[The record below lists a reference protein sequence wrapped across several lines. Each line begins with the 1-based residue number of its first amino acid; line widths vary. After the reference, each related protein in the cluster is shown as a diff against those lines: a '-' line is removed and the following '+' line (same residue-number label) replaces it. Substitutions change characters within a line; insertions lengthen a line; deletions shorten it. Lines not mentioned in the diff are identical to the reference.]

1 MAESLQIRRAMSLN
15 VLRIAIASAAV
26 SILAATCA
34 DAQTAPPP
42 KPPDQTQAS
51 PQKPEPPANIP
62 LFPRYRRGLY
72 KNGTGLWVI
81 DGPPQSPPLFN
92 DDPGV
97 PDKGTYEIN
106 FTTRADLRSSIKSYD
121 FLHVDAN
128 YGLEAHLFG
137 HDLPM
142 QLKLE
147 GPISGVRESGQPI
160 VAGAGAFETGL
171 KINFYSNDDQGV
183 DLSIYPQLAFGAGS
197 TAVDK
202 GLVEPGQTFDLPL
215 LISKQFH
222 FVTLIFNTGIETPI
236 NDPERTTEG
245 TAGAAIGFVVRRH
258 LALMGEVRFE
268 SPFNGQEKATT
279 ILNAGVMTSLG
290 HYAVLYGNV
299 GRTLSSPDDET
310 HVFVGI
316 GVKIMIVPE
325 RKK

>member
-1 MAESLQIRRAMSLN
+1 MAAGLQIRRAMN
-15 VLRIAIASAAV
+15 IPTLRVIVAAATV
-26 SILAATCA
+26 SILAAVSA
-34 DAQTAPPP
+34 SAQTVPPP

-51 PQKPEPPANIP
+51 PQKPDPPPNIP

-72 KNGTGLWVI
+72 KNGVGLWVI

-106 FTTRADLRSSIKSYD
+106 FTTRADLASSTRAYD

-147 GPISGVRESGQPI
+147 GPVSGVQESGQPI
-160 VAGAGAFETGL
+160 VAGAGSFETGL

-183 DLSIYPQLAFGAGS
+183 ELSVYPQLAFGAGS
-197 TAVDK
+197 RSVDE
-202 GLVEPGQTFDLPL
+202 GLVEPGQTFDIPL

-222 FVTLIFNTGIETPI
+222 FVTLIVNTGIEAPI
-236 NDPERTTEG
+236 HDAERATVG
-245 TAGAAIGFVVRRH
+245 TAGAALGFVVRRH
-258 LALMGEVRFE
+258 LALMGEFRFE

-279 ILNAGVMTSLG
+279 IVNGGVMTSLG

-299 GRTLSSPDDET
+299 GRTLSSPDEQT
-310 HVFVGI
+310 HVFVGV
-316 GVKIMIVPE
+316 GVKIMIVPD
-325 RKK
+325 RK